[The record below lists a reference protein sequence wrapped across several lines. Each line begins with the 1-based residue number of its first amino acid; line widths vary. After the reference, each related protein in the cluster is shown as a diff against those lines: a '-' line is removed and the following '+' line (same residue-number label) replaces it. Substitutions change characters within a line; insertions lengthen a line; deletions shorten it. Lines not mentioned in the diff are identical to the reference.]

1 MNVTKMSV
9 DTFSINSADPWAV
22 GLSVTGMLIITS
34 MTTRPVTQ
42 NTLFQI

>member
-22 GLSVTGMLIITS
+22 GLSVTGMLIIS
-34 MTTRPVTQ
+34 MTTIPVTQ
-42 NTLFQI
+42 NTLFPI

>member
-22 GLSVTGMLIITS
+22 GLSVTGRIITS

-42 NTLFQI
+42 NEHFRI